1 MGSLSETCNDPSN
14 FISKRALALLL
25 FCCGCL
31 FVCLFVLRKTKKNT
45 IQYDKIPKHVSST
58 KIPLFSTLFTCS
70 HVMFH

>member
-1 MGSLSETCNDPSN
+1 MGSLPATCNDPGD

-31 FVCLFVLRKTKKNT
+31 FVCLFKKNKKKNT
-45 IQYDKIPKHVSST
+45 VQYDKITKHVSST
-58 KIPLFSTLFTCS
+58 KIPLLSRLFTCC